1 MQLVEC
7 VPNFSEGQDKAKIQA
22 IADAISNVADV
33 SLLHVDSGFSTNR
46 TVITFVGPPEAV
58 IEGAFRGIQQAA
70 NVIDMSLHK
79 GEHARIG
86 ATDVCPLVPIANIT
100 MDECVRLA
108 ERLGQRVGNELG
120 IPVYL
125 YAEAARS
132 PERGN
137 LANIR
142 KGQYEGLPLKMQS
155 QSFKPDFGP
164 FAFNAKS
171 GATVIGA
178 RQFLIAYNVNLNSSS
193 KKLAAEI
200 ASTIRES
207 GRAQRDSNGA
217 IVKDSAGTSLTV
229 AGTLKACR
237 AVGWHVEE
245 FKRAQVSINL
255 IDYTQTSLHHAFDE
269 VCRVAEQLGL
279 RVTGS
284 ELVGLVPLQPM
295 LAAGR
300 HYLIKQGG
308 DPDVSDGDLIE
319 TAVESLGLS
328 ELSPFDPAKKIVEY
342 VIAARLNN
350 PDLLLNNKRD

>member
-22 IADAISNVADV
+22 IADAIASVEGI

-46 TVITFVGPPEAV
+46 TVITFVGSPEAI
-58 IEGAFRGIQQAA
+58 IEGAFRGIRQAA
-70 NVIDMSLHK
+70 DAIDMRVQK

-86 ATDVCPLVPIANIT
+86 ATDVCPLVPIADIT

-108 ERLGQRVGNELG
+108 ERLGERVGNELG

-125 YAEAARS
+125 YAEAARR
-132 PERGN
+132 EDRRN
-137 LANIR
+137 LADIR
-142 KGQYEGLPLKMQS
+142 RGQYEGLALKMQS
-155 QSFKPDFGP
+155 ESFRPDFGP
-164 FAFNAKS
+164 AGFNAKS

-178 RQFLIAYNVNLNSSS
+178 RRFLIAYNVNLNSGS
-193 KKLAAEI
+193 KKLASEI
-200 ASTIRES
+200 AGTIRES
-207 GRAQRDSNGA
+207 GRAQRDEAGA
-217 IVKDSAGTSLTV
+217 SVTDADGTRLTV

-269 VCRVAEQLGL
+269 VCRVAETLGV

-295 LAAGR
+295 LEAGR
-300 HYLIKQGG
+300 HYLIKQGAN
-308 DPDVSDGDLIE
+308 PDVTEAELIE
-319 TAVESLGLS
+319 IAVESLGLS

-342 VIAARLNN
+342 VIAAKLNY
-350 PDLLLNNKRD
+350 PDLLLNNGCT